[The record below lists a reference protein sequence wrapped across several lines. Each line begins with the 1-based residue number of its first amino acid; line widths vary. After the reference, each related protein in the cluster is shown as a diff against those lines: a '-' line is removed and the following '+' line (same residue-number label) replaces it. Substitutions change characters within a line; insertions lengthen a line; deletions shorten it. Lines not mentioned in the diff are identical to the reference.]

1 MTLLTTG
8 KTKSVFVDDENARQ
22 VIMEFRDDITAGNRR
37 KSDVIPGRGEVNCHI
52 SQLLFDELHK
62 NLIKTHYIEQ
72 INMTSL
78 RCHRLAMVPLE
89 FVVRNIAAGSLCR
102 ETYIE
107 EGTLLN
113 KYTPLVEIYL
123 KDDELGDPLVTES
136 RLMRMGYNIRDIDHL
151 ICAAHRVNSVLKPL
165 FDAIGYDLVDF
176 KVELG
181 YDADMRILV
190 ADELSP
196 DNCRIRKKGT
206 NESFDKDIYRQHE
219 SDTDQQKQRVLE
231 AYQTIATHL
240 MAHCSHAT

>member
-8 KTKSVFVDDENARQ
+8 KTKSVFVDDDNARQ

-37 KSDVIPGRGEVNCHI
+37 KSDVIDGRGAVNCYI
-52 SQLLFDELHK
+52 SQLLFEELHR
-62 NLIKTHYIEQ
+62 NLVKTHYIEQ
-72 INMTSL
+72 TSMTRL

-102 ETYIE
+102 ETYIQ

-113 KYTPLVEIYL
+113 EYTPLVEIYL
-123 KDDELGDPLVTES
+123 KDDELGDPLVTDA
-136 RLMRMGYNIRDIDHL
+136 RLVRMGYKPRDIDHL

-165 FDAIGYDLVDF
+165 FDDIGYDLVDF

-181 YDADMRILV
+181 YDAEMRILV

-206 NESFDKDIYRQHE
+206 GLSYDKDIYRQDVN
-219 SDTDQQKQRVLE
+219 DTEEQKRQVLE
-231 AYQTIATHL
+231 RYQELATHL
-240 MAHCSHAT
+240 MARNSHAP